1 LIAALLAQ
9 FEKRPAGAVALAI
22 LLGAGASIAGA
33 WTFEAWGYIPCELCL
48 LGRKPYYVGIGVA
61 ALCVALS
68 ARGRDDLA
76 RKGQPLLA
84 LIFLVGAA
92 IAAYHAG
99 VEWKLWPGPADC
111 TGPMTA
117 PASQSD
123 FLSRLKLVKPI
134 RCDEPALLVF
144 GFSLAAWS
152 ALLCAAFSGL
162 AAWSFWRGRRPR

>member
-1 LIAALLAQ
+1 MIAALLAQ
-9 FEKRPAGAVALAI
+9 FEKRPSGAVALAI
-22 LLGAGASIAGA
+22 LLGAVASIAGA

-76 RKGQPLLA
+76 RKGLPWLA

-99 VEWKLWPGPADC
+99 VEWKLWSGPADC

-123 FLSRLKLVKPI
+123 FLSRLKHVRPV
-134 RCDEPALLVF
+134 RCDEPALRIIGL
-144 GFSLAAWS
+144 SLAAWS
-152 ALLCAAFSGL
+152 ALLCAGFSGL
-162 AAWSFWRGRRPR
+162 AAWSFWRGRSPG